1 MNYRLLAAAAPI
13 VPALAAAQTAPG
25 LDPARLRA
33 HVQTLGSDAF
43 EGRGPATR
51 AETKTVDYLIAQLR
65 AAGVSP
71 GGSVVNGKRVWT
83 QEVPLLKSDIVGQP
97 AVSLNLNGQNVALTQ
112 GQEIAVRSPLTGV
125 DAV

>member
-1 MNYRLLAAAAPI
+1 MNYRLLAAAALI

-51 AETKTVDYLIAQLR
+51 PVQCRWSEPPATWS
-65 AAGVSP
+65 SP
-71 GGSVVNGKRVWT
+71 
-83 QEVPLLKSDIVGQP
+83 LP
-97 AVSLNLNGQNVALTQ
+97 AVTVTGPS
-112 GQEIAVRSPLTGV
+112 IA
-125 DAV
+125 